1 MNALLLILALN
12 VVTPTAPAPETTAQR
27 VARLEAELEA
37 ARTQLRLERAA
48 AKVNAQAHRR
58 KR

>member
-1 MNALLLILALN
+1 MIALALA
-12 VVTPTAPAPETTAQR
+12 VALDAACPCPPPETSAHR
-27 VARLEAELEA
+27 VERLEAELEA
-37 ARTQLRLERAA
+37 ARTQLRLDKAA